1 LVDEKKARSIVN
13 SSGFPLQI
21 RIENLVKEHSDLGWQ
36 VLTREH
42 SWFNPENNYGS
53 FIDLVL
59 EKPSSKTFLTLECKR
74 VKDSSWIFLREEHSS
89 PKRRHVKTWV
99 AAYICGQRGLR
110 GWIDS
115 TGYPE
120 TPESE
125 FCVVAGQDSKSKTM
139 LERIGAELI
148 EATEA
153 FAEQDCEYHKDQTD
167 FTRIFV
173 PVIVTTAKLQICKFD
188 FKDVS
193 LTTGEIDKSE
203 VETVPYLR
211 FRKQLS
217 NRSYQARFKH
227 GVNYREID
235 RVKENTIFIVNSNH
249 VVDFLDE
256 IEIHEK

>member
-1 LVDEKKARSIVN
+1 MIDEKKARSIVN

-21 RIENLVKEHSDLGWQ
+21 RIEKLVNEHSDLEWQ

-59 EKPSSKTFLTLECKR
+59 EHKTSKTLLTLECKR
-74 VKDSSWIFLREEHSS
+74 VKDTSWIFLQEEHSP
-89 PKRRHVKTWV
+89 PKRRHIKTWV
-99 AAYICGQRGLR
+99 AVYTRSQERLR
-110 GWIDS
+110 GWTDS

-125 FCVVAGQDSKSKTM
+125 FCVVAGQDSRAKPM
-139 LERIGAELI
+139 LERIAAELI

-153 FAEQDCEYHKDQTD
+153 FAEQDCEYHRDQSD

-173 PVIVTTAKLQICKFD
+173 PVIVTTAELQICKFD
-188 FKDVS
+188 FKNVS
-193 LTTGEIDKSE
+193 LATGEIGESAI
-203 VETVPYLR
+203 ETVPYLR

-217 NRSYQARFKH
+217 NRSYLAQFKH
-227 GVNYREID
+227 GVDYREID
-235 RVKENTIFIVNSNH
+235 RVKENTVFIVNSNH
-249 VVDFLDE
+249 VADFLAE

>member
-1 LVDEKKARSIVN
+1 MIDEKKARSIVN

-21 RIENLVKEHSDLGWQ
+21 GIENLVREHSDLGWQ

-59 EKPSSKTFLTLECKR
+59 ENEASKTLLTFECKR
-74 VKDSSWIFLREEHSS
+74 VKDTSWIFLQEEGSS
-89 PKRRHVKTWV
+89 SKRRHIKTWV
-99 AAYICGQRGLR
+99 AAYISSHKGLR
-110 GWIDS
+110 GWTDS

-125 FCVVAGQDSKSKTM
+125 FCVVAGQDSKSKPM
-139 LERIGAELI
+139 LERIAAELI
-148 EATEA
+148 ESTEA
-153 FAEQDCEYHKDQTD
+153 FAEQDCEYHKDQPD

-173 PVIVTTAKLQICKFD
+173 PVIVTTAELQICKFN
-188 FKDVS
+188 FNDVS
-193 LTTGEIDKSE
+193 LATGEIGQSAD
-203 VETVPYLR
+203 VTVPYLR

-217 NRSYQARFKH
+217 NRSYLARFKH

-235 RVKENTIFIVNSNH
+235 RVKENTVFIVNSNH
-249 VVDFLDE
+249 VADFLAE
-256 IEIHEK
+256 IEIHEN